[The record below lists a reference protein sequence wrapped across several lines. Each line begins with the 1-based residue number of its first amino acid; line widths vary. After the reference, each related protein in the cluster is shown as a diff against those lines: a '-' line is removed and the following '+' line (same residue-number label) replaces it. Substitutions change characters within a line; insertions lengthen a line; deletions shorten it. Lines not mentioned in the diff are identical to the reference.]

1 MKNSKRIKLFEIP
14 VDKSLRHPDPPS
26 IVLPRHEFTMGIV
39 APKGSG
45 KTTLICNLLHQYKEY
60 FHQIHVVSP
69 TVKNDDKWDWIKNQ
83 KLLLRNDPLI
93 AFLKDEQEKE
103 LKKRMVDM
111 PIVEPVENEHNES
124 ELLEKY
130 APTYESFDG
139 LIPEENFVHE
149 YSSDLLLDTLAQQ
162 DCVIKYLKDHGKTKY
177 LADRILF
184 IFDDMVGS
192 SLFSNERRNPFK
204 MLNANHRHK
213 SASIIMVTQAYM
225 EIPKTIRTNYSCL
238 ILFEIF
244 SDKELEAIMI
254 EYPMRLKK
262 NAWIRVY
269 NYCVQKPY
277 GFLYYNMQREDAKQ
291 RIMDCFDKVVFI
303 E

>member
-1 MKNSKRIKLFEIP
+1 MRTQKRIKLFEIP
-14 VDKSLRHPDPPS
+14 VDKSLVHPDPPS

-45 KTTLICNLLHQYKEY
+45 KTTLICNLLHQYKNY
-60 FHQIHVVSP
+60 FHQIYVVSP
-69 TVKNDDKWDWIKNQ
+69 TVKNDDKWDWIKSQ
-83 KLLLRNDPLI
+83 PLLLRNDPLI
-93 AFLKDEQEKE
+93 KWLKETHEKE
-103 LKKRMVDM
+103 METRKLESV
-111 PIVEPVENEHNES
+111 VEDFVNSDAS
-124 ELLEKY
+124 ELLE
-130 APTYESFDG
+130 TYCPNHESYDG

-149 YSSDLLLDTLAQQ
+149 YSSEQLLDTLEQQ
-162 DCVIKYLKDHGKTKY
+162 DKVIQYLKDHGKTKF

-192 SLFSNERRNPFK
+192 ALFSNARRNPFK

-244 SDKELEAIMI
+244 SDKELEAVQL
-254 EYPMRLKK
+254 EYPMKLRKE
-262 NAWIRVY
+262 AWMKVY

-277 GFLYYNMQREDAKQ
+277 GFLYYNMQRNDAKQ

-303 E
+303 ED